1 MENSFQEAR
10 LDAAL
15 ERLLAEPAPERAAS
29 PFAAPG
35 HDAERDAADALDA
48 QILAALV
55 SP

>member
-15 ERLLAEPAPERAAS
+15 ERLLAEPAPDRPDS
-29 PFAAPG
+29 PFAAPA
-35 HDAERDAADALDA
+35 HDEARDAADAFDA
-48 QILAALV
+48 QILAALI